1 MASKPPTLKKASP
14 KIASLLR
21 RVRRRI
27 RSLVF
32 GEGIAATIAV
42 MIVAFWIAF
51 VFDYLPVRFG
61 YSEASV
67 GMRIGLL
74 VLSAV
79 AVLWVFY
86 RLILR
91 RLFVRMRDTSMAML
105 VEQKYQSFNDS
116 LLATVSDIVGRRK
129 AYKKNKSKKATSN
142 DASIGVLTQTMVT
155 ATQQQAEA
163 HVDEVEVERVVNG
176 ASFRKAAWLAGG
188 LLCSAL
194 VLFVAKPSVATLAFK
209 RLYLLE
215 NEKWPRQTDIQ
226 FGGISVARD
235 VVVDSIPEFNTVL
248 KPVDGVVT
256 VAKGSMLSMAVTAQQ
271 FEATERGERELQI
284 PETCWLNYQVVGGS
298 GGSQPFK
305 RIGTPR
311 DQQQNYQLS
320 GGPLENVIT
329 DVTFNVSGGDD
340 RLSGLKIQVVDEPI
354 PVKTTLRYTYPDYML
369 DEQAKAFAVPSEV
382 WSGRAEYP
390 FGTKVTLEI
399 QAKDPLSKVYVR
411 RLNNDSAGEA
421 SDGESA
427 YSAMEMIPCDS
438 DTFEYE
444 IPFLAQRTALEFFL
458 CDSHGV
464 VNEQAH
470 VVAIDVSLDQ
480 APEIQCRLS
489 GIGTAVT
496 PDVQIPIEITVD
508 DDHGV
513 DKVWVELEIGAGE
526 PTQGFVDWR
535 SGPFQKKLD
544 FRELR
549 STVGE
554 AYRLPTDGNATLAV
568 TVMANDRFDL
578 EDQPNVGESDRYELQ
593 VVSPEELLRILEQ
606 AEVGQRRRLEQIV
619 REVKEQKDYLVRTKS
634 RATTSADD
642 SAEPGDEPRDG
653 EPGDDQTDV
662 NGAPER
668 HELRRLFAQR
678 AQLQNDKS
686 LQEVLGC
693 VSAFENL
700 RLQLINNRVN
710 ADARQKRF
718 EEGVIAPLSQ
728 TANGT
733 MTELAQRLK
742 QLENQLREVESL
754 AASKNEPTDPETI
767 DRLQASAD
775 QTAVDSIVM
784 TDQVLVELNEVLN
797 LLIKHETQNE
807 LLDIV
812 RQMIEKQEELKERTK
827 KERQKKAFEG
837 LLD

>member
-1 MASKPPTLKKASP
+1 MASKPPTLRKASP
-14 KIASLLR
+14 KIASLLN

-32 GEGIAATIAV
+32 GEGIAVSIAV
-42 MIVAFWIAF
+42 LIAAFWLAF

-61 YSEASV
+61 YSESSV
-67 GMRIGLL
+67 WMRIVLL
-74 VLSAV
+74 VISAV

-86 RLILR
+86 RLILKR
-91 RLFVRMRDTSMAML
+91 IFVRMRDSSMAML

-116 LLATVSDIVGRRK
+116 LLATVSHIVGRRK
-129 AYKKNKSKKATSN
+129 DFKNKSKQASPEGAATG
-142 DASIGVLTQTMVT
+142 ALTQTMIA
-155 ATQQQAEA
+155 ATKQQAEA
-163 HVDEVEVERVVNG
+163 HVDEVEVDRVVNG
-176 ASFRKAAWLAGG
+176 ASFRKATWLASG

-194 VLFVAKPSVATLAFK
+194 VFFVAKPSVATLAFK

-215 NEKWPRQTDIQ
+215 NEKWPRQTNIQ

-235 VVVDSIPEFNTVL
+235 VVIESIPEFNTVL

-256 VAKGSMLSMAVTAQQ
+256 VAKGSTLSMAVIAKQ
-271 FEATERGERELQI
+271 FEANERGERELQI

-311 DQQQNYQLS
+311 DQQQNYQLT

-329 DVTFNVSGGDD
+329 DVTFDVSGGDD
-340 RLSGLKIQVVDEPI
+340 RLSGLKIQVVDEPV

-369 DEQAKAFAVPSEV
+369 DEQAFAVPSEI

-390 FGTKVTLEI
+390 FGTKVAMEI

-411 RLNNDSAGEA
+411 RLNSDSAGEA
-421 SDGESA
+421 SDGESV
-427 YSAMEMIPCDS
+427 YSAMETILCDS

-444 IPFLAQRTALEFFL
+444 IPFLRQRTALEFFL

-470 VVAIDVSLDQ
+470 VVAIDVALDQ

-496 PDVQIPIEITVD
+496 PDVQIPIEITAD

-526 PTQGFVDWR
+526 PTQGFVDWQ

-549 STVGE
+549 GTIGE

-578 EDQPNVGESDRYELQ
+578 EDQPNVGESDRYELK

-619 REVKEQKDYLVRTKS
+619 REIKEQKDYLVRTKS
-634 RATTSADD
+634 RATTQADN
-642 SAEPGDEPRDG
+642 SAEPGDEPGDS
-653 EPGDDQTDV
+653 EPGDDQADAS
-662 NGAPER
+662 GAPER

-693 VSAFENL
+693 VSAFEHL

-710 ADARQKRF
+710 ADARKDRF
-718 EEGVIAPLSQ
+718 ENGVIAPLNQ
-728 TANGT
+728 TATGT
-733 MTELAQRLK
+733 MTDLAQQLK
-742 QLENQLREVESL
+742 QLETQLREVESL
-754 AASKNEPTDPETI
+754 ATNKNEPAHPTAIESL
-767 DRLQASAD
+767 RVAAD
-775 QTAVDSIVM
+775 KTAVDSIEM

>member
-14 KIASLLR
+14 KIASLLG

-32 GEGIAATIAV
+32 GEGIATSIAV
-42 MIVAFWIAF
+42 LIAAFWLAF
-51 VFDYLPVRFG
+51 IFDYLPVRFG

-67 GMRIGLL
+67 WMRIVLL
-74 VLSAV
+74 VLSAA

-86 RLILR
+86 RLILK

-116 LLATVSDIVGRRK
+116 LLATVSDIIGRRK
-129 AYKKNKSKKATSN
+129 DFKNKSKKTSPE
-142 DASIGVLTQTMVT
+142 DTSTGALTQTMVA

-163 HVDEVEVERVVNG
+163 HVDEVEVDRVVNS

-194 VLFVAKPSVATLAFK
+194 VFLVAKPSVATLAFK

-226 FGGISVARD
+226 FGGIRIARD
-235 VVVDSIPEFNTVL
+235 VVIESIPEFNTVL
-248 KPVDGVVT
+248 KPIDGVVT
-256 VAKGSMLSMAVTAQQ
+256 VAKGSTLSMAVTAQQ
-271 FEATERGERELQI
+271 FEATEGGERELQI
-284 PETCWLNYQVVGGS
+284 PETCWLNYQVIGGS

-311 DQQQNYQLS
+311 DRQQNYQLT

-329 DVTFNVSGGDD
+329 DVTFGVSGGDD

-354 PVKTTLRYTYPDYML
+354 PVKTTLHYTYPDYML
-369 DEQAKAFAVPSEV
+369 DEQAQAFAVPSEI

-411 RLNNDSAGEA
+411 RLNNDSEETP
-421 SDGESA
+421 DGESA
-427 YSAMEMIPCDS
+427 YSAMETITCDS

-444 IPFLAQRTALEFFL
+444 IPFLGQRTALEFFL

-470 VVAIDVSLDQ
+470 VVAIDVALDQ

-526 PTQGFVDWR
+526 PTQGFVDWQ

-549 STVGE
+549 GTVGE

-568 TVMANDRFDL
+568 TVMANDQFDL
-578 EDQPNVGESDRYELQ
+578 GDQPNVGESDRYELD

-634 RATTSADD
+634 RAATKADG
-642 SAEPGDEPRDG
+642 STEPGDEPGDS
-653 EPGDDQTDV
+653 EPGDDQADAS
-662 NGAPER
+662 GAPER

-710 ADARQKRF
+710 ADARQDRF
-718 EEGVIAPLSQ
+718 ENGVIAPLSQ

-733 MTELAQRLK
+733 MAELAQQLE

-754 AASKNEPTDPETI
+754 VANKNEPVDPATL
-767 DRLQASAD
+767 DRLQATAD
-775 QTAVDSIVM
+775 KTAVDSIAI

>member
-32 GEGIAATIAV
+32 GEGIAASIAV
-42 MIVAFWIAF
+42 LIVAFWIAF

-91 RLFVRMRDTSMAML
+91 RLFVRMR
-105 VEQKYQSFNDS
+105 E
-116 LLATVSDIVGRRK
+116 K
-129 AYKKNKSKKATSN
+129 AYKKNKSKKATSD
-142 DASIGVLTQTMVT
+142 DASIGALTQTMVA

-235 VVVDSIPEFNTVL
+235 VVIDSIPEFNTVL

-354 PVKTTLRYTYPDYML
+354 PVKTTLRYTYPPSQGSAL
-369 DEQAKAFAVPSEV
+369 QGLCSATEQ
-382 WSGRAEYP
+382 R
-390 FGTKVTLEI
+390 FGW
-399 QAKDPLSKVYVR
+399 R
-411 RLNNDSAGEA
+411 
-421 SDGESA
+421 
-427 YSAMEMIPCDS
+427 
-438 DTFEYE
+438 
-444 IPFLAQRTALEFFL
+444 
-458 CDSHGV
+458 GV
-464 VNEQAH
+464 
-470 VVAIDVSLDQ
+470 
-480 APEIQCRLS
+480 
-489 GIGTAVT
+489 
-496 PDVQIPIEITVD
+496 
-508 DDHGV
+508 
-513 DKVWVELEIGAGE
+513 
-526 PTQGFVDWR
+526 
-535 SGPFQKKLD
+535 
-544 FRELR
+544 
-549 STVGE
+549 
-554 AYRLPTDGNATLAV
+554 
-568 TVMANDRFDL
+568 
-578 EDQPNVGESDRYELQ
+578 
-593 VVSPEELLRILEQ
+593 
-606 AEVGQRRRLEQIV
+606 
-619 REVKEQKDYLVRTKS
+619 
-634 RATTSADD
+634 
-642 SAEPGDEPRDG
+642 
-653 EPGDDQTDV
+653 
-662 NGAPER
+662 
-668 HELRRLFAQR
+668 
-678 AQLQNDKS
+678 
-686 LQEVLGC
+686 
-693 VSAFENL
+693 
-700 RLQLINNRVN
+700 
-710 ADARQKRF
+710 
-718 EEGVIAPLSQ
+718 
-728 TANGT
+728 
-733 MTELAQRLK
+733 
-742 QLENQLREVESL
+742 
-754 AASKNEPTDPETI
+754 
-767 DRLQASAD
+767 
-775 QTAVDSIVM
+775 
-784 TDQVLVELNEVLN
+784 
-797 LLIKHETQNE
+797 
-807 LLDIV
+807 
-812 RQMIEKQEELKERTK
+812 
-827 KERQKKAFEG
+827 
-837 LLD
+837 

>member
-1 MASKPPTLKKASP
+1 M
-14 KIASLLR
+14 
-21 RVRRRI
+21 
-27 RSLVF
+27 
-32 GEGIAATIAV
+32 
-42 MIVAFWIAF
+42 
-51 VFDYLPVRFG
+51 
-61 YSEASV
+61 
-67 GMRIGLL
+67 
-74 VLSAV
+74 
-79 AVLWVFY
+79 
-86 RLILR
+86 
-91 RLFVRMRDTSMAML
+91 
-105 VEQKYQSFNDS
+105 
-116 LLATVSDIVGRRK
+116 
-129 AYKKNKSKKATSN
+129 
-142 DASIGVLTQTMVT
+142 
-155 ATQQQAEA
+155 
-163 HVDEVEVERVVNG
+163 
-176 ASFRKAAWLAGG
+176 
-188 LLCSAL
+188 
-194 VLFVAKPSVATLAFK
+194 
-209 RLYLLE
+209 
-215 NEKWPRQTDIQ
+215 
-226 FGGISVARD
+226 
-235 VVVDSIPEFNTVL
+235 
-248 KPVDGVVT
+248 
-256 VAKGSMLSMAVTAQQ
+256 
-271 FEATERGERELQI
+271 
-284 PETCWLNYQVVGGS
+284 
-298 GGSQPFK
+298 
-305 RIGTPR
+305 
-311 DQQQNYQLS
+311 
-320 GGPLENVIT
+320 
-329 DVTFNVSGGDD
+329 
-340 RLSGLKIQVVDEPI
+340 
-354 PVKTTLRYTYPDYML
+354 
-369 DEQAKAFAVPSEV
+369 
-382 WSGRAEYP
+382 
-390 FGTKVTLEI
+390 
-399 QAKDPLSKVYVR
+399 
-411 RLNNDSAGEA
+411 
-421 SDGESA
+421 
-427 YSAMEMIPCDS
+427 
-438 DTFEYE
+438 
-444 IPFLAQRTALEFFL
+444 
-458 CDSHGV
+458 
-464 VNEQAH
+464 
-470 VVAIDVSLDQ
+470 
-480 APEIQCRLS
+480 
-489 GIGTAVT
+489 
-496 PDVQIPIEITVD
+496 QIPIEITVD

-700 RLQLINNRVN
+700 RLQLINNRVH

-754 AASKNEPTDPETI
+754 AANKNEPTDPETI